1 MPITTSLIIAF
12 KGALFLSKSAAAKA
26 AIMKYGSYILATKG
40 IAATVATGMT
50 VATAAGSFV
59 VIKSI
64 PENSIKG
71 FSQIINGMS
80 KGSIADFMD
89 GVYKLSKVYSTTNS
103 LISDFNDF
111 VDSGNC
117 APEVKISLKKSIK
130 GIEGILKNEIEH
142 KTYQLLK
149 DVENHLANYGYT
161 GESYSERIN
170 TIYYK
175 HTYDLTDNYI
185 ELLGRGGRIYS
196 DISEFNQSL
205 GIGEFYEYDHYLTYC
220 IAGWFIDNI
229 TLSCIANVSQ
239 DKLAKD
245 ITDQILS
252 YLKAYNL

>member
-1 MPITTSLIIAF
+1 MAF

-26 AIMKYGSYILATKG
+26 AIMKYGSYLLATKG
-40 IAATVATGMT
+40 IAATVSTGMT
-50 VATAAGSFV
+50 VATAAGYFV

-64 PENSIKG
+64 PENSAKG

-111 VDSGNC
+111 VDSGDC
-117 APEVKISLKKSIK
+117 ASEVKISLKKSIK

-149 DVENHLANYGYT
+149 DVEEHISNYGYT
-161 GESYSERIN
+161 GDSYSERIN

-175 HTYDLTDNYI
+175 HTYDLSDDYI

-220 IAGWFIDNI
+220 IAGWFIDNMN
-229 TLSCIANVSQ
+229 LSCLTNVSQ

-245 ITDQILS
+245 ITDQIFS